1 MNQKNKIHQL
11 DKDIFSKIENLSLRA
26 KYVVDGYI
34 IGLHKSPY
42 HGFSAEFSDHRLYQK
57 GDEIKHLDWKLWA
70 KTDRYYI
77 KQFEE
82 ETNLRCQILL
92 DQSASMEF
100 KSNDISKLDYA
111 INLSAALAYLILK
124 QQDAVGLS
132 VFDSIIKTYI
142 SPKSK
147 QTHLNK
153 LLLELSNVKG
163 GTETKI
169 SKILHKTAEGIKKR
183 GLIILISDLFDDVE
197 EIISGLKHF
206 RHKGHEIIVFHIL
219 DPKEI
224 NLDYDNKIKFVDLET
239 ADSIET
245 DPMHIKKEYNKKINA
260 YINNLK
266 LSCGKNKVDYV
277 QIQTNQSLEVALSSY
292 LRKRLAIHK

>member
-1 MNQKNKIHQL
+1 MAQKNKLNQIN
-11 DKDIFSKIENLSLRA
+11 KNIFSKIENLSLRA
-26 KYVVDGYI
+26 KYVVDGFI

-92 DQSASMEF
+92 DQSASMKF
-100 KSNDISKLDYA
+100 KSNNQSKLEYA
-111 INLSAALAYLILK
+111 VNLSAALSYLILK

-132 VFDSIIKTYI
+132 IFDSDIKKHI
-142 SPKSK
+142 NPKSK

-153 LLLELSNVKG
+153 LLLELTKVSG
-163 GTETKI
+163 GGNTKI
-169 SKILHKTAEGIKKR
+169 SSILHKTAEGIKKR

-197 EIISGLKHF
+197 KIISGLKHF
-206 RHKGHEIIVFHIL
+206 KHKGHEIIVFHVL
-219 DPKEI
+219 DPQEI
-224 NLDYDNKIKFVDLET
+224 NLDYGNKTKFIDLET
-239 ADSIET
+239 DDEIES
-245 DPMHIKKEYNKKINA
+245 DPIHIRNEYLKQINN

-266 LSCGKNKVDYV
+266 VSCGKNKVDYV
-277 QIQTNQSLEVALSSY
+277 QIQTNQSLDLALSSY
-292 LRKRLAIHK
+292 LRKRSYTH